1 MPSRTVRAR
10 AALLSSVTLPTLLAG
25 LVLVGCG
32 KEIGRI
38 PLHDEGQGETVIQ
51 ATAGKKLALWTAL
64 DVKYSGNFAARYD
77 VELLQDGAVVG
88 KVLCDP
94 LDVNVK
100 TSSVE
105 KNIGNDHSISWNGK
119 MKCELTPAKTG
130 PATVRAK
137 LSIAPRPPGLSIK
150 DISLAIRE

>member
-1 MPSRTVRAR
+1 MSSRRVG
-10 AALLSSVTLPTLLAG
+10 LLAAVAIVAFA
-25 LVLVGCG
+25 LVSCG

-38 PLHDEGQGETVIQ
+38 PFHDQGQGETVVQ

-64 DVKYSGNFAARYD
+64 DVKYSGQLAARYD

-105 KNIGNDHSISWNGK
+105 KNIGDDHSISWNGK

-137 LSIAPRPPGLSIK
+137 LSIAARPPSLNIK